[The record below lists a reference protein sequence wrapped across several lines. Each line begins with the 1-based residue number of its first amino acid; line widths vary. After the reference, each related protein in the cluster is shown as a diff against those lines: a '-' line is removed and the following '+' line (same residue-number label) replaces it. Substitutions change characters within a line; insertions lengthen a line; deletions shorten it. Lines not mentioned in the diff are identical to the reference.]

1 MDSGYVYFYCGDGF
15 IGLYVCQK
23 RNKLYT
29 LNVICCVLTIPQK
42 GYFLKSL
49 SASRHSVTLV
59 LLVLEIYSEHL
70 LEEFECLG
78 LCRFSQV
85 ELAAKIRDAH
95 GHNLSPP
102 SLTREQG
109 CPHREHSLIGNYL
122 PWQIKSPGQVK
133 GETRE
138 ESTPSY
144 TKKG

>member
-59 LLVLEIYSEHL
+59 LLVLETYSEHL

-109 CPHREHSLIGNYL
+109 VPPQGAQSHREL
-122 PWQIKSPGQVK
+122 PSMANKI
-133 GETRE
+133 TRASQGRDQGRE
-138 ESTPSY
+138 YSILY
-144 TKKG
+144 